1 MLYKLT
7 FLCDR
12 ISETEPS
19 GRGATRAADRAEVAA
34 LLAAE
39 NVELLTQEEADR
51 LTQLDAFTVRN
62 YLRCEKKKD
71 VIGCYYIP
79 NRQKLTYLCI

>member
-1 MLYKLT
+1 MSVQIYLSVASEPVLYRLT
-7 FLCDR
+7 LLCDR
-12 ISETEPS
+12 LTDTEPS

-62 YLRCEKKKD
+62 YLCCEK
-71 VIGCYYIP
+71 
-79 NRQKLTYLCI
+79 RWM